1 MMTPDGPAIMVDHL
15 LPLRRSLRVAVVT
28 ETYPPEVNGAAAT
41 IARVVEGLCARGHE
55 LQVVRPRQDKADT
68 PTDNGPYLEVLMR
81 GLPIP
86 RYPQLKM
93 GLPSKRALIQLW
105 ARHRPDVVHIVT
117 EGPLGWSALQAALHL
132 RLPIVSDFRTNFH
145 AYSKHYGIAWLR
157 HPITAYL
164 RKFHNRTACTM
175 VPTESLRAELAQA
188 GFRHL
193 RVVARGVDTQRFD
206 PAHRSDALR
215 AKWGA
220 DAGSL
225 VALYVGRLAPEKNLD
240 AVIAALRCMRLG
252 PVRLQLVL
260 VGDGPDKARL
270 MGQCPD
276 AVFAGVRRG
285 DELSAHYASADIF
298 LFPSMTE
305 TFGNVVP
312 EAMASGLAVLA
323 YDHAAAGQLIRHGE
337 NGLLAPLDDTPGFCR
352 LARQLAANP
361 ARVRQLGANA
371 RATAKRMAW
380 GQIVEAVEI
389 EYGAAMPSLAGP
401 PAAAWVPALPAS

>member
-1 MMTPDGPAIMVDHL
+1 
-15 LPLRRSLRVAVVT
+15 
-28 ETYPPEVNGAAAT
+28 
-41 IARVVEGLCARGHE
+41 
-55 LQVVRPRQDKADT
+55 
-68 PTDNGPYLEVLMR
+68 MR

-105 ARHRPDVVHIVT
+105 TTRRPDVVHIVT
-117 EGPLGWSALQAALHL
+117 EGPLGWSALQAAVHL

-175 VPTESLRAELAQA
+175 VPTETLRAELAQA
-188 GFRHL
+188 GFRRL

-206 PAHRSDALR
+206 PAHRSDVLR
-215 AKWGA
+215 EQWGA
-220 DAGSL
+220 DADTV

-240 AVIAALRCMRLG
+240 ALIAAVRHMRLG
-252 PVRLQLVL
+252 HAGLKLVV
-260 VGDGPDKARL
+260 VGDGPERARL
-270 MGQCPD
+270 MEHCPD

-285 DELSAHYASADIF
+285 DELSAHYASADVF

-312 EAMASGLAVLA
+312 EAMASGLAVVA
-323 YDHAAAGQLIRHGE
+323 FDHAAAGQLIKPGVS
-337 NGLLAPLDDTPGFCR
+337 GLLAPLDDTPDFCR
-352 LARQLAANP
+352 LARELASDLT
-361 ARVRQLGANA
+361 RVRELGTNA
-371 RATAKRMAW
+371 RSSANRLAW
-380 GQIVEAVEI
+380 GQIVEAVET
-389 EYGAAMPSLAGP
+389 EYGAAMPTLAGP
-401 PAAAWVPALPAS
+401 PTPAWAPVVQIT